1 MHMLMTCLLTKQ
13 NISEMAKT
21 FGCEMCG
28 SVSLS
33 LMLYVSHLRLVHSRD
48 ESFHVMCGIENC
60 TKVYTAFAAYN
71 SHIYRYH
78 RVALGLNKGVYD
90 LVVCPEVGSDDSG
103 PNVSVYNEEDPI
115 AEIDP
120 PSSCA
125 TLSLPSPT
133 QAAKFL
139 LQLREGYGVS
149 QVAMISIIDSCNK
162 MCMQMLSWKS
172 KIG

>member
-1 MHMLMTCLLTKQ
+1 MWP
-13 NISEMAKT
+13 
-21 FGCEMCG
+21 
-28 SVSLS
+28 
-33 LMLYVSHLRLVHSRD
+33 
-48 ESFHVMCGIENC
+48 
-60 TKVYTAFAAYN
+60 YN

-103 PNVSVYNEEDPI
+103 PNVSVYEEDPI

-162 MCMQMLSWKS
+162 MCMQAVSNAKLEIKDRL
-172 KIG
+172 IQAGIHTDVILCLILLRE